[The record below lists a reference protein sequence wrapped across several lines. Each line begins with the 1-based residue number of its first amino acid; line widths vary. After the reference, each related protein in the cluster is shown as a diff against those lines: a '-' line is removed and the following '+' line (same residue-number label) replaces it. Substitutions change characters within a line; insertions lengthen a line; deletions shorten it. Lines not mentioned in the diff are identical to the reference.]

1 MTNIK
6 YIDDY
11 MMTEADL
18 TAEDWSNLDFLTE
31 AIVNKMA
38 SFYPNGYEWI
48 IGTANHEYKIRT
60 ESEEYRDDLDD
71 FELYIDGEF
80 YDGCFS
86 LEGIARVIE
95 REG

>member
-1 MTNIK
+1 MTNIR

-11 MMTEADL
+11 IMTEVDRN
-18 TAEDWSNLDFLTE
+18 AEDWSNLDFLKE
-31 AIVNKMA
+31 AICNKMA
-38 SFYPNGYEWI
+38 SFYPNGYELI
-48 IGTANHEYKIRT
+48 IGTANHEYLICT
-60 ESEEYRDDLDD
+60 ESEEYSDELED

-95 REG
+95 RKG